1 MAALASSPDTSL
13 YTVGKGEVYF
23 QKDFTGSY
31 RHLGN
36 VEELEFEAEFEELE
50 HYSSMGGVKELDQSI
65 VTAVSATLRILM
77 DEWSPDN
84 VAMAVLGDV
93 VDLASPVGATEI
105 EILSKTKIEGALR
118 YIGTNEY
125 GPKYTFDFASVAL
138 RPSDAL
144 ALISEEYAKIEVS
157 GKLAKRGGTFGT
169 VTQLGA

>member
-23 QKDFTGSY
+23 QKDFIGSF

-36 VEELEFEAEFEELE
+36 VAELEFEASFEELE

-65 VTAVSATLRILM
+65 VTSVSATLRLLM

-93 VDLASPVGATEI
+93 VDLGSPVGATEI
-105 EILSKTKIEGALR
+105 EILKTTKIEGAVR

-125 GPKYTFDFASVAL
+125 GPKYTFDFASAAF

-144 ALISEEYAKIEVS
+144 SLITEEYAQIEVT
-157 GKLAKRGGTFGT
+157 GKLAKRAGTFGT